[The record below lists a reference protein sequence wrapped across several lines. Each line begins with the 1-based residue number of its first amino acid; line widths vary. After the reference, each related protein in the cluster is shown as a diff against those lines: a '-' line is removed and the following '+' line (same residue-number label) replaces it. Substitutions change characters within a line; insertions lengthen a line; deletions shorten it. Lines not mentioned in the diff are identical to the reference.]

1 MNLDRDSHA
10 KAHLRMKAHHTPLKY
25 AWQKLSHIS
34 DEGDHFPK
42 KMQEEILENV
52 EPQREYR

>member
-10 KAHLRMKAHHTPLKY
+10 KAHLRMQARHTPLKY
-25 AWQKLSHIS
+25 AWQEPSHIS
-34 DEGDHFPK
+34 DESNCFPK

-52 EPQREYR
+52 EPQRKYR